1 MTTGNSATSS
11 VAVTVD
17 KVEFSYGERL
27 ALDAV
32 SFEVRDGEIFGLLGP
47 NGGGKTTLFRILSTL
62 AMPASGSAKLLG
74 YDLATDQ
81 QLIRENIGVVF
92 QQPSVDNKL
101 TIAENLRHH
110 GQLYSITKT
119 ELTRRI
125 VEILDTLGLA
135 DRANEACETLSGGLK
150 RRVELAKGLLPRPKL
165 LILDEPSTA
174 LDPGARIDLWHY
186 LGILQQSGTTV
197 LLTTHLLEEAER
209 CDRIAIIDEGR
220 IVCIDT
226 PDTLRSSIGGD
237 ILTIGTSDPQSLSE
251 RISQR
256 FGEQPQL
263 IGGSLRIERDNG
275 HQLLRDLVE
284 AFPDEIDGIS
294 VGKPT
299 LEDVFVR
306 ETGHRFWSDA

>member
-1 MTTGNSATSS
+1 VTTGNSATSS

-17 KVEFSYGERL
+17 KVEFSYGDRL

-32 SFEVRDGEIFGLLGP
+32 SFEVREGEIFGLLGP

-62 AMPASGSAKLLG
+62 AMPASGSARLLG

-81 QLIRENIGVVF
+81 QRIRENIGVVF

-110 GQLYSITKT
+110 GQLYSIAKN

-135 DRANEACETLSGGLK
+135 DRADEACETLSGGLK
-150 RRVELAKGLLPRPKL
+150 RRVELAKGLLPRPRL

-209 CDRIAIIDEGR
+209 CNRIAIIDEGR

-226 PDTLRSSIGGD
+226 PDALRSSIGGD
-237 ILTIGTSDPQSLSE
+237 ILTIDSSDPQSLSE
-251 RISQR
+251 KISQR

-275 HQLLRDLVE
+275 HRLLRDLVE